1 MNLKL
6 LLLQWLVGAFISPT
20 MPDTIRELRD
30 HNPGFTALMVRRVH
44 EGKIRAEQIEY
55 KPVALEQ
62 ISPVL
67 REAVVLSE
75 DAAFYEHG
83 GFDIQAM
90 EEAAFVNLGH
100 MKVVR
105 GGSTITQQLC
115 KNLFLGNQRTLK
127 RKLRELLLAAYVEKV
142 LGKRRILELYL
153 NVIEW
158 GPGVFGAE
166 AAAEHHFQ
174 KTALELTPEEAALLT
189 AAIPFPLKAQ
199 PRNPSPYHLART
211 NQVLGLLEAHGVIPE
226 AGDP

>member
-1 MNLKL
+1 VNLKL
-6 LLLQWLVGAFISPT
+6 LVLHWLVCVVISPQ
-20 MPDTIRELRD
+20 MPETVRQLRTRD
-30 HNPGFTALMVRRVH
+30 PARTALMIHRVH
-44 EGKIRAEQIEY
+44 EGKIRFEDIQY

-67 REAVVLSE
+67 REAVILSE
-75 DAAFYEHG
+75 DAGFYGHG
-83 GFDIQAM
+83 GFDLQAM
-90 EEAAFVNLGH
+90 EEAAWVNLGH

-115 KNLFLGNQRTLK
+115 KNLFLGNERTIG
-127 RKLRELLLAAYVEKV
+127 RKLRELVLAAYLERM

-166 AAAEHHFQ
+166 AAAEYHFQ
-174 KTALELTPEEAALLT
+174 KTAMDLAPEEAALLT
-189 AAIPFPLKAQ
+189 AAIPFPLKAH
-199 PRNPSPYHLART
+199 PRNPSPYHQART

-226 AGDP
+226 EGEP